1 MSGTY
6 GYFHNLLFRE
16 GEGRLAE
23 NCRLDLSKEAT
34 VSFGDSLA
42 HDAGNAAGML
52 STHLRRV
59 NEILSDACQA
69 EAPYAPSMEAISEL
83 AWTMDELHGL
93 LDVLRC
99 IEDLSEDQRKAAVP
113 VMEQSS

>member
-1 MSGTY
+1 GGRCGMSATY

-16 GEGRLAE
+16 GEGRLPE
-23 NCRLDLSKEAT
+23 NCRLDLSMEAT
-34 VSFGDSLA
+34 ADFGDSLA
-42 HDAGNAAGML
+42 NHAGNSAGML

-69 EAPYAPSMEAISEL
+69 EAPHTPSMEAISEL

-93 LDVLRC
+93 
-99 IEDLSEDQRKAAVP
+99 
-113 VMEQSS
+113 